1 VSVSS
6 HPRRQVARATVVATL
21 GTLAGYV
28 ASLLQWA
35 VYARV
40 LGVSSSTDALAA
52 ALAWIIGLTGLIG
65 AAFVSVTVPMY
76 LRAVPTNPVGARDL
90 FRTAQTAALVLGLG
104 IALLTFGAAGPL
116 AGVLIPGSAESSR
129 RELVEILRISAPLG
143 FMWVAVSTLSALA
156 NARERYGV
164 AAAATVIPSIPVI
177 AALVLLPRPSVV
189 QVAAAFVVGMTL
201 EVIALG
207 VAVRPWGSH
216 LLPSLTGGTLV
227 RLGRTAAPVALAF
240 LLLNVSTL
248 VLRAIASFGGA
259 GDVSVVDYAI
269 RIITAAE
276 TVLLSGALAVVLTE
290 WSTDAANPL
299 PQRLPVVS
307 AVRVALGFVV
317 PAAFGVGALAAAIV
331 GMLFG
336 GGRFGVSDVDQVS
349 RFLVWISLGFAAHA
363 TYLVVVRAM
372 LARGSSRAFL
382 ASAVIELLV
391 FTFAGWTLSSGF
403 GLAGLGAA
411 YSLSWV
417 ITLLAAGASLPELRD
432 GASALAAEA
441 GRSITAGIVPATI
454 ALLAL
459 QVVPREPLSQ
469 LVLGGTAFAA
479 SWLVVGRIA
488 GLAASQAVLVGL
500 TKRAREAVGST
511 EAGGR

>member
-6 HPRRQVARATVVATL
+6 HPRRQVARATLVATL

-52 ALAWIIGLTGLIG
+52 ALAWIVGLTGLIG

-76 LRAVPTNPVGARDL
+76 LRSAPTNPAAARDL

-116 AGVLIPGSAESSR
+116 AALLLPGSVESSR
-129 RELVEILRISAPLG
+129 RELVEILRVSAPLG
-143 FMWVAVSTLSALA
+143 FMWVAVATLSALA
-156 NARERYGV
+156 NARERYGP

-177 AALVLLPRPSVV
+177 AALLLLPRPSVV

-201 EVIALG
+201 EVLVLG
-207 VAVRPWGSH
+207 VAVRPWRSH
-216 LLPSLTGGTLV
+216 LVPGLSGGTLA
-227 RLGRTAAPVALAF
+227 RLGRTAAPVVLAF
-240 LLLNVSTL
+240 LLVNVSAV

-276 TVLLSGALAVVLTE
+276 TVLLSGALAVVLTV
-290 WSTDAANPL
+290 WSTDAAGSL
-299 PQRLPVVS
+299 PERLPVVS

-317 PAAFGVGALAAAIV
+317 PAAFGVAALAPAIV
-331 GMLFG
+331 GALFG

-372 LARGSSRAFL
+372 LARGSSGAFL
-382 ASAVIELLV
+382 ASAVIELLA
-391 FTFAGWTLSSGF
+391 FTVAGWTLSSEF
-403 GLAGLGAA
+403 GLVGLGAA

-417 ITLLAAGASLPELRD
+417 VTVLAAGGSLPELRD
-432 GASALAAEA
+432 GASTLAAEA
-441 GRSITAGIVPATI
+441 GRAVTAGIVPAAI
-454 ALLAL
+454 GLLAL
-459 QVVPREPLSQ
+459 YVVPKEPLVQ
-469 LVLGGTAFAA
+469 LVLSGTAFAA
-479 SWLVVGRIA
+479 GWLVVGRIA
-488 GLAASQAVLVGL
+488 GLAA
-500 TKRAREAVGST
+500 TRAAIAALPWHTGALRET
-511 EAGGR
+511 EVNGR